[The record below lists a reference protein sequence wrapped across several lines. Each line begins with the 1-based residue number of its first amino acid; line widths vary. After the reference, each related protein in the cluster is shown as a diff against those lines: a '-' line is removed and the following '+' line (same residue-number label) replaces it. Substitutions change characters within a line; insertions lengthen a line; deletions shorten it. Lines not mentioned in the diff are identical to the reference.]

1 MSKYGLSYN
10 EGYDDGFA
18 TGQEEMAF
26 IVLSLV
32 SEKMTNVFQTEEFF
46 TKMMWKDIDEYRED
60 FDINIKT
67 AFVWKTMSDIF
78 DREGRV
84 ITYAIRERLK
94 NNIRKKYEKL
104 FRVYDEWKSEKI
116 KKDFSEN

>member
-32 SEKMTNVFQTEEFF
+32 SEKMTNVFQREEFF

-60 FDINIKT
+60 SDINIKT

-94 NNIRKKYEKL
+94 NNIGKKYEKL
-104 FRVYDEWKSEKI
+104 VRVYDEWKSEK
-116 KKDFSEN
+116 